1 MRPNT
6 NLVVKFDIKIE
17 TGRGCVFAACF
28 RRSSAQQEEM
38 AMTNIRMDILQAH
51 RRLGHMNED
60 TTRKTAKELGWEI
73 DPGSLQPCE
82 ACAVAKAQQK
92 NVIKSS
98 TRIKAEKPNERVF
111 IDLASIKQNMPRP
124 TMPYWLIAV
133 DDFTQLK
140 RVDFLK
146 SKSDLAE
153 TLCEKFSKDRGNGM
167 PVKYVRCDNAG
178 ENTKFKERAN
188 SVEWQLNIDFAPR
201 ATPQHNSLAETGFAT
216 LLKKARALMADA
228 NVPLELRYRLYTKVI
243 RTAAKLDSLVVINR
257 QGMETTRYEIF
268 YQGIKPK
275 WAAHL
280 RTWGEAGVVKLKTLS
295 TAKLEDRGLTCIRQR
310 VV

>member
-1 MRPNT
+1 MTGMECLWAIVAFRELIMCLGRDSIFSVRQKLQLNGWIPGGDTESLWFTRPNT

-28 RRSSAQQEEM
+28 RRSSAQQEELS
-38 AMTNIRMDILQAH
+38 MTNIRMDILQAH

-111 IDLASIKQNMPRP
+111 IDLASIKQKDNMPSP
-124 TMPYWLIAV
+124 TMPNWLIVV

-167 PVKYVRCDNAG
+167 PVNYVRCDNAG
-178 ENTKFKERAN
+178 ENIKFKERAN
-188 SVEWQLNIDFAPR
+188 SVAWQLNINFEFTPR
-201 ATPQHNSLAETGFAT
+201 ATPQHNSLAETGQSSQIQS
-216 LLKKARALMADA
+216 D
-228 NVPLELRYRLYTKVI
+228 
-243 RTAAKLDSLVVINR
+243 DSS
-257 QGMETTRYEIF
+257 E
-268 YQGIKPK
+268 
-275 WAAHL
+275 
-280 RTWGEAGVVKLKTLS
+280 
-295 TAKLEDRGLTCIRQR
+295 
-310 VV
+310 